1 MLRAIKTEPKAIF
14 VQKPA
19 SIRPA
24 GVLHMHPDTSAR
36 APRTAA
42 RAEVDAKSSALI
54 AAETPPG
61 AGAGNITVMMNWT
74 PDLCTGVPKLD
85 EQHKEI
91 FEWLAELQS
100 ATADERTL
108 FGVYVITRLK
118 HYMREHFATEE
129 ALMKAAG
136 YPGLV
141 QHMAKHAEFRA
152 KLEELQLKSI
162 AEDISEDTVSFL
174 TEWLTHHIV
183 ETDMA
188 YVPYLDQL
196 ATGAEN

>member
-1 MLRAIKTEPKAIF
+1 MP
-14 VQKPA
+14 
-19 SIRPA
+19 
-24 GVLHMHPDTSAR
+24 
-36 APRTAA
+36 
-42 RAEVDAKSSALI
+42 
-54 AAETPPG
+54 ETPPG
-61 AGAGNITVMMNWT
+61 TGAGNISVMMNWT
-74 PDLCTGVPKLD
+74 PDLSTGVPKLD

-100 ATADERTL
+100 ATTDERTL

-118 HYMREHFATEE
+118 HYMREHFTTEE

-141 QHMAKHAEFRA
+141 QHMAQHAEFRA

-162 AEDISEDTVSFL
+162 AEDISEETVNFL
-174 TEWLTHHIV
+174 TEWLSHHII

-188 YVPYLDQL
+188 YVPYLKQL
-196 ATGAEN
+196 AARAEI

>member
-1 MLRAIKTEPKAIF
+1 MEYFFQHAAALL
-14 VQKPA
+14 PA
-19 SIRPA
+19 FFSMPA
-24 GVLHMHPDTSAR
+24 TGKM
-36 APRTAA
+36 
-42 RAEVDAKSSALI
+42 AL
-54 AAETPPG
+54 
-61 AGAGNITVMMNWT
+61 MMTWT
-74 PDLCTGVPKLD
+74 PDLSTGVPRLD
-85 EQHKEI
+85 EQHREI
-91 FEWLAELQS
+91 FQWLAELQS

-129 ALMKAAG
+129 AMMRAAG

-162 AEDISEDTVSFL
+162 AQDISEDTVNFL
-174 TEWLTHHIV
+174 TEWLTHHIA

-188 YVPYLDQL
+188 YVPYLKRP

>member
-1 MLRAIKTEPKAIF
+1 MPKTPL
-14 VQKPA
+14 
-19 SIRPA
+19 
-24 GVLHMHPDTSAR
+24 GT
-36 APRTAA
+36 
-42 RAEVDAKSSALI
+42 
-54 AAETPPG
+54 
-61 AGAGNITVMMNWT
+61 GAGNISVMMNWT
-74 PDLCTGVPKLD
+74 PDLSTGVPRLD

-91 FEWLAELQS
+91 FEWLAELQR

-118 HYMREHFATEE
+118 HYMREHFTTEE

-141 QHMAKHAEFRA
+141 QHVAKHAEFRA

-162 AEDISEDTVSFL
+162 AEDISEDTVNFL
-174 TEWLTHHIV
+174 TQWLSHHII

-188 YVPYLDQL
+188 YVPYLKQL
-196 ATGAEN
+196 AARAEI